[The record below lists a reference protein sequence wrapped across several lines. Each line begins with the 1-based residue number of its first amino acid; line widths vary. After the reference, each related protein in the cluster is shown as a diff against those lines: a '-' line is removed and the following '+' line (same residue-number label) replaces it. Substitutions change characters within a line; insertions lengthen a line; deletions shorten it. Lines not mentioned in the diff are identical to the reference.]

1 MQSLTVNE
9 QKLCQGGPS
18 TLVGE
23 TNHNRAI
30 IMGGERNKTKVQ
42 TLLLLGVNI
51 EVSAMAGGPAALTP
65 RGFFT
70 HHPPL
75 IIQHATRSG
84 LLSVPPVSQGL
95 PRAVPFT

>member
-30 IMGGERNKTKVQ
+30 IMGGERNKKKVQ
-42 TLLLLGVNI
+42 TLLGVNI
-51 EVSAMAGGPAALTP
+51 EVFAMAGGPAALTP
-65 RGFFT
+65 PWLLHT
-70 HHPPL
+70 PSSL

-95 PRAVPFT
+95 PRAVPVT

>member
-30 IMGGERNKTKVQ
+30 IMGGERNKKKVQ
-42 TLLLLGVNI
+42 TLLGVNI
-51 EVSAMAGGPAALTP
+51 EVFAMAGGPAALTP

-75 IIQHATRSG
+75 IIQHATHSG

>member
-9 QKLCQGGPS
+9 QTLCQGGPS

-30 IMGGERNKTKVQ
+30 MGGERNKRKVQ

-51 EVSAMAGGPAALTP
+51 EVFAMAGGPAALTP
-65 RGFFT
+65 RGLFT

-95 PRAVPFT
+95 PRAVPVT

>member
-30 IMGGERNKTKVQ
+30 IMGGERNKRKVQ
-42 TLLLLGVNI
+42 TLLLLGINI
-51 EVSAMAGGPAALTP
+51 EVFAMAGGPAALTP
-65 RGFFT
+65 LASSHTILPSSFST
-70 HHPPL
+70 PPAL
-75 IIQHATRSG
+75 AFSLFLQ
-84 LLSVPPVSQGL
+84 
-95 PRAVPFT
+95 